1 MATPRYAIVDS
12 TSKVVAVPFYE
23 PDAADL
29 ASRGETVIGPLDPSV
44 AVEPGYIYDPATATF
59 APPPPPPRTFDQAAS
74 EKAEELRAIRQ
85 QKIAAVLGTSVK
97 GLRDRE
103 AYFLRL
109 AAAAIDMQANPSAW
123 YGRVIDGQTLGST
136 DADVLAVAQQIQ
148 DAQRQRNDAIEQIV
162 SEYRAKMQQ
171 LAAATTVDEVDAIVW
186 V

>member
-1 MATPRYAIVDS
+1 MAGRYAVVDS
-12 TSKVVAVPFYE
+12 SNKVVAVPNYA
-23 PDAADL
+23 PDTNDL
-29 ASRGETVIGPLDPSV
+29 ASRGEVAVGPLDP
-44 AVEPGYIYDPATATF
+44 AVVLEPGYVYDPATGAF
-59 APPPPPPRTFDQAAS
+59 SPPPPPPRTFDQAAS
-74 EKAEELRAIRQ
+74 EKAEQLRAIRQ

-162 SEYRAKMQQ
+162 AEYRAKMQE
-171 LAAATTVDEVDAIVW
+171 LAAATTVDEGDAIVW